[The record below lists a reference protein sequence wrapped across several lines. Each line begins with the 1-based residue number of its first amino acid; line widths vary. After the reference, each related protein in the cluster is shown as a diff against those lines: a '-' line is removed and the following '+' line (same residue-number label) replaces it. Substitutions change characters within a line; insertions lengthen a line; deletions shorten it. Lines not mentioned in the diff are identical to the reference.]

1 MRLHLTRWSGRAA
14 STPAA
19 RPDQPCPRTVP
30 PRGAAQDG
38 AAQDGAGQDRGAAP
52 VELAILLP
60 GILLLLF
67 ASIQVASLFL
77 ARTVALSAAQQA
89 VSAERGYDAL
99 GSGNAD
105 TGVGAQR
112 AAEFIADAGDWLDPD
127 PLPGPVVAP
136 NGRYVSY
143 TVSGTALSLVPGVTF
158 TVSETA
164 NGEIERF
171 EPAGG

>member
-1 MRLHLTRWSGRAA
+1 MIGDMRRLLAGRAGRT
-14 STPAA
+14 TPTPVVRPAPTPVVRHA
-19 RPDQPCPRTVP
+19 R
-30 PRGAAQDG
+30 
-38 AAQDGAGQDRGAAP
+38 DRGAAP

-60 GILLLLF
+60 AILLLLF
-67 ASIQVASLFL
+67 ASIQVAALFL

-89 VSAERGYDAL
+89 VTAERGYDAL

-112 AAEFIADAGDWLDPD
+112 AAAFLADAGDWLDPD
-127 PLPGPVVAP
+127 PLPEPSVGPD
-136 NGRYVSY
+136 GRYVSY
-143 TVSGTALSLVPGVTF
+143 TVSGKALSLVPGVTF

-171 EPAGG
+171 EQVAGG

>member
-1 MRLHLTRWSGRAA
+1 
-14 STPAA
+14 
-19 RPDQPCPRTVP
+19 
-30 PRGAAQDG
+30 
-38 AAQDGAGQDRGAAP
+38 

-60 GILLLLF
+60 VILLLLF
-67 ASIQVASLFL
+67 ASIQVAALFL

-89 VSAERGYDAL
+89 VSAERGFDAL

-112 AAEFIADAGDWLDPD
+112 AAAFIADAGDWLDPD
-127 PLPGPVVAP
+127 PLPAPVVDPA
-136 NGRYVSY
+136 GRYVSY
-143 TVSGTALSLVPGVTF
+143 TVSGKALSLVPGVTF

>member
-1 MRLHLTRWSGRAA
+1 MRRLLAGRAGRT
-14 STPAA
+14 TPTPVVRPAPTPVVQHA
-19 RPDQPCPRTVP
+19 R
-30 PRGAAQDG
+30 
-38 AAQDGAGQDRGAAP
+38 DRGAAP

-60 GILLLLF
+60 AILLLLF
-67 ASIQVASLFL
+67 ASIQVAALFL

-89 VSAERGYDAL
+89 VTAERGYDAL

-112 AAEFIADAGDWLDPD
+112 AAAFLADAGDWLDPD
-127 PLPGPVVAP
+127 PLPEPSVDP
-136 NGRYVSY
+136 DGRYVSY
-143 TVSGTALSLVPGVTF
+143 TVSGKALSLVPGVTF

-171 EPAGG
+171 EQVAGG

>member
-14 STPAA
+14 ATPAV
-19 RPDQPCPRTVP
+19 RPDQPCPQTV
-30 PRGAAQDG
+30 AQDDG
-38 AAQDGAGQDRGAAP
+38 AERDGAGRDRGAAP

-112 AAEFIADAGDWLDPD
+112 AAAFIADAGDWLDPD